1 MTETQGR
8 KESAS
13 LTPEQLRERVE
24 HTREELGRTVE
35 ELAAKADVK
44 TRAKEKAGEA
54 RAKVRGKAGDAKAKV
69 RGAVGHSRARAQ
81 DGSAHAAERGPVPA
95 LAVSAAAAVLIWLQV
110 RRHGRG
116 HKAGARTVAVR
127 SGRPRG
133 LVGSRRCGSR
143 TRRFR

>member
-1 MTETQGR
+1 MTAEPR
-8 KESAS
+8 SRNKSES
-13 LTPEQLRERVE
+13 LTTEQLRERVE

-54 RAKVRGKAGDAKAKV
+54 KAKVQGKAGDARAKV
-69 RGAVGHSRARAQ
+69 QQAVGHSRARAQ
-81 DGSAHAAERGPVPA
+81 DGSAHVAQRGPVPA

-110 RRHGRG
+110 RRHGRDRKG
-116 HKAGARTVAVR
+116 VRTVAIR

-133 LVGSRRCGSR
+133 LAGHRRCGSR